1 MPVYKRKYRSGK
13 VAWYYQFASTGSTRL
28 DQKLITESGFPTKQE
43 AIAAEAVRRTEEQKK
58 CEMARAGAAGVAAA
72 MPTSLAM
79 LLAEFMKQHAEET
92 LAPKT
97 VERYHEMAAYLAPEL
112 LAMDMTAITPLHLS
126 REWTR
131 LLKCGGHT
139 RKTKEPRAMA
149 PKTVRNIAGLV
160 SSAFL
165 RAIKWGLVTTNPVT
179 QSDLPKMK
187 KHAGLAL
194 LPSEQ
199 DRMVECAV
207 GPWCLG
213 TFLEMAT
220 ATGCR
225 RGEVL
230 ALRWSDIQD
239 GAAFVDRSL
248 CQTRGGIS
256 FKSTKTETPRR
267 IELPPTTLP
276 VLARHRE
283 RQDEFRRQFG
293 TDYRS
298 DLDLIIANPDGTPL
312 KPDSVSG
319 TVSRLCRMLGLP
331 KGASLHTIRHSHA
344 SLLLEKGV
352 DLATVSER
360 LGHSSVATTAT
371 IYSHAIRGK
380 DRAAAQVWDD
390 LMQQARAEKPA
401 GVFLLT

>member
-1 MPVYKRKYRSGK
+1 MPVYKRKNTSGK
-13 VAWYYQFASTGSTRL
+13 IVWRYQFAGPGGTRENQNL
-28 DQKLITESGFPTKQE
+28 LAASGFATKQA
-43 AIAAEAVRRTEEQKK
+43 AIDAEVVRRSEELKK
-58 CEMARAGAAGVAAA
+58 FELRKAGAAGVTAA
-72 MPTSLAM
+72 MPTTLAM
-79 LLAEFMKQHAEET
+79 LLAEFMKQHAEEN

-97 VERYHEMAAYLAPEL
+97 VERYREMATYIAPEL

-139 RKTKEPRAMA
+139 RKTRTPRPMK
-149 PKTVRNIAGLV
+149 PKTVRNIAGLL

-179 QSDLPKMK
+179 HSDLPKMK
-187 KHAGLAL
+187 KRAGLAL

-230 ALRWSDIQD
+230 ALRWSDIRN

-248 CQTRGGIS
+248 SQTRDGLT

-293 TDYRS
+293 PEYRS
-298 DLDLIIANPDGTPL
+298 DLDLIITNPDGTPL

-319 TVSRLCRMLGLP
+319 TVSRLCRVLGLP

-344 SLLLEKGV
+344 SLLLADGV

-360 LGHSSVATTAT
+360 MGHSSVATTAN
-371 IYSHAIRGK
+371 IYAHAIRGK
-380 DRAAAQVWDD
+380 DRAAAQTWDSI
-390 LMQQARAEKPA
+390 MQRARAEKST
-401 GVFLLT
+401 GVN